1 MTVSTQWWPTVA
13 CIFCLAR
20 TTIVVQAV
28 FYLHIAQFLI
38 TVTYTGVVNFCTLR
52 YLTLLAHCIFVSC
65 LKFCLTTAICLPR
78 FLQTALGLGVRAVS
92 GSLLSFERMQ
102 RTGHHSAWQNLSN
115 IVWWVRGK
123 EGWLPKMLLVFGG
136 NLASH

>member
-1 MTVSTQWWPTVA
+1 MLTAVMGGAKFVLYLTKNFFNFWGLLISGWLGKLPSMTVSTQWWPTVA

-78 FLQTALGLGVRAVS
+78 FL
-92 GSLLSFERMQ
+92 
-102 RTGHHSAWQNLSN
+102 
-115 IVWWVRGK
+115 
-123 EGWLPKMLLVFGG
+123 
-136 NLASH
+136 